1 MKAGRLS
8 NEREKRAS
16 GTHMHD
22 LQPVYGVLRVK
33 PASPFKRS
41 SFPQSDK
48 KKVLQNSKC
57 TMDDSL
63 IQAEQAL
70 SDGDFAAADRLARGV
85 LQAGTSYE
93 ALV

>member
-48 KKVLQNSKC
+48 KKVLQKFKVHH
-57 TMDDSL
+57 
-63 IQAEQAL
+63 
-70 SDGDFAAADRLARGV
+70 GRFAHSGGASSERWGLCSCR
-85 LQAGTSYE
+85 QTC
-93 ALV
+93 